1 LKKPE
6 GLDVKKKKARGME
19 TLYDGHWVKIYL
31 VNHWRYSIVYRS
43 LIFDNKNCD
52 SVKR

>member
-19 TLYDGHWVKIYL
+19 TLYDGHWVKM
-31 VNHWRYSIVYRS
+31 
-43 LIFDNKNCD
+43 LIDMDNW
-52 SVKR
+52 